1 MTTLHSIGKQT
12 ISERDVKQYLTN
24 NTDFF
29 KSHVNLLSDLE
40 IPHESGKAVSL
51 VERQVSILRDQK
63 KQLKRQLQEL
73 VQLATENDLL
83 NKQLHKLAMAL
94 YKADS
99 VAAVLEIARA
109 RLKNDYKVDESNFL
123 FFASTGGG
131 DDGNVGEST
140 EGSKGAAIIDP
151 FQLSSASFDSF
162 IDIRDPEFKGIEKVI
177 SERKPICGQF
187 KPELTKA
194 LFGGV
199 AMQVKS
205 AALLPLVNRSCF
217 GLLCIG
223 SHDAHWFHAAKGTEF
238 LKKLSELI
246 SCSLSARQ

>member
-1 MTTLHSIGKQT
+1 MTTLQSIKKQA
-12 ISERDVKQYLTN
+12 ISERDVKQYLAN

-73 VQLATENDLL
+73 VQIARENDSL

-94 YKADS
+94 YKAGS
-99 VAAVLEIARA
+99 VEAVLEVSRA
-109 RLKNDYKVDESNFL
+109 RLKNDYQVDESNFL
-123 FFASTGGG
+123 FFS
-131 DDGNVGEST
+131 GEST
-140 EGSKGAAIIDP
+140 GEGKGAVIGP
-151 FQLSSASFDSF
+151 SQLPPGLIDSF
-162 IDIRDPEFKGIEKVI
+162 IDNRDPEFKDIEKI
-177 SERKPICGQF
+177 IREHKPICGQF
-187 KPELTKA
+187 KLELTKT
-194 LFGGV
+194 LFGS
-199 AMQVKS
+199 MTTQVKS
-205 AALLPLVNRSCF
+205 AALLPLINGSCF

-223 SHDAHWFHAAKGTEF
+223 SHDEHWFHAAKGTEF

-246 SCSLSARQ
+246 SCSLSARL